1 MNQKASSSK
10 NVLRRKNNHNAFKK
24 YKQKKD
30 AKNEA
35 EYEESSVT
43 DEVLS
48 YLNIFEC
55 GRNILNR
62 LDLKYERACMAKK
75 NYTKLLETVIDY
87 NDHQNAP
94 LSNGKLQQ
102 AISTVTTETEEEEPE
117 AKRNSNNMTMDNF
130 CQSPAT
136 TNTQGKI
143 ANVPNE
149 RQISS
154 NVLAETIKGF
164 KGLTLD

>member
-1 MNQKASSSK
+1 
-10 NVLRRKNNHNAFKK
+10 
-24 YKQKKD
+24 
-30 AKNEA
+30 
-35 EYEESSVT
+35 
-43 DEVLS
+43 
-48 YLNIFEC
+48 
-55 GRNILNR
+55 
-62 LDLKYERACMAKK
+62 MAKK

-136 TNTQGKI
+136 TNIQRKNTNI
-143 ANVPNE
+143 PNE
-149 RQISS
+149 RQITLDILAEML
-154 NVLAETIKGF
+154 NVLTLHSTIINSAYYNTE
-164 KGLTLD
+164 LMIVE